1 MAWVTP
7 TNVATGDVLTASAWN
22 QSVVANTIALARG
35 YIGKSERT
43 SGNQTG
49 ITSTTDIL
57 TNSGTSL
64 GVTWTAES
72 TRVYKTT
79 LFIGYAEQQTAANYV
94 NAVITDVSNVVK
106 ASATTYQVASGGDSL
121 IVIAIETGLSGSVT
135 RKGRAGTGGNT
146 LIVSASATNPV
157 FLVVEDIG
165 AA

>member
-7 TNVATGDVLTASAWN
+7 TNVATGDVLTASTWN
-22 QSVVANTIALARG
+22 QDVVANTVSLPRG
-35 YIGKSERT
+35 YIGKAERS

-57 TNSGTSL
+57 TNAGTSL

-72 TRVYKTT
+72 ARVYRTT

-94 NAVITDVSNVVK
+94 NAVITDGSNFIK
-106 ASATTYQVASGGDSL
+106 SSATSYQIASGGDSL
-121 IVIAIETGLSGSVT
+121 IIIAVETGLSGSVT

-146 LIVSASATNPV
+146 LTISASATNPV
-157 FLVVEDIG
+157 FIVVEDIG